1 MDVIPLGERLLNI
14 LRNRK
19 TIKDVFIRDIREES
33 QTTGVPIEKLL
44 VERKVVSEIEMALAV
59 AEYLKLP
66 PILLTH
72 FTPNADLLKKFPREL
87 LVNRKMLPMAQVGKL
102 LILATADPFDVTG
115 LEQMEA
121 LTQCRVIPLVAT
133 ESDMADALQRHLQP
147 QSADLESVIGQVAES
162 DVEVAKE
169 EQVELSLEEALEKAH
184 GAPVIRVVNSIM
196 LEALRKHASDVHLD
210 PMEKSI
216 RVRYRIDGILYDQ
229 PSPPKTMQAA
239 ITSRIKLMSNLNI
252 AEHRTPQDGRF
263 KLRALGKECDVRVS
277 MLPTVHG
284 EKIVMRILDKSA
296 LTPNLAALGLD
307 RISYERLSYAVRQP
321 HGMILVTGPTGSG
334 KTTTLYSA
342 LQELNKPTV
351 NVVTIEDPVEYQL
364 PGVNQVQTHP
374 EVGLTFAVGL
384 RAVLRQAPNIVM
396 VGEIRDDETASIAVT
411 AALTGHMVLSTL
423 HTNDAAG
430 AIARMLYMGIDAYML
445 SSCLVMAQAQRLYR
459 RLCPACKKPYEIPP
473 EILRLNRIASDRFQ
487 GLTTYRAVGCPKC
500 ARTGYK
506 GRGALMEI
514 LLVDSEIRE
523 LILQQVSTAE
533 IREKAIVRGMRTLRD
548 AGLQLVQEG
557 VTSLEE
563 VLMVTSGE

>member
-1 MDVIPLGERLLNI
+1 MESLSLGERLLNI

-33 QTTGVPIEKLL
+33 QSTGVPIEKLL
-44 VERKVVSEIEMALAV
+44 VERKVVSEAEMTLAI
-59 AEYLKLP
+59 AEYLRLQ
-66 PILLTH
+66 PIVLAH
-72 FTPNADLLKKFPREL
+72 FTPPPDLLKPFPREL
-87 LVNRKMLPMAQVGKL
+87 LINRKMLPVARVGRL
-102 LILATADPFDVTG
+102 LMLAVADPFDMSG
-115 LEQMEA
+115 IEQMEA
-121 LTQCRVIPLVAT
+121 LTKCSVIVLVAA
-133 ESDMADALQRHLQP
+133 ESDITDALQRHLQP
-147 QSADLESVIGQVAES
+147 ESADLQSVIES
-162 DVEVAKE
+162 IGEKDVEVQQE
-169 EQVELSLEEALEKAH
+169 EKVELSLEEAIEKAH
-184 GAPVIRVVNSIM
+184 GAPIIRIVNSIM
-196 LEALRKHASDVHLD
+196 LEALRKHASDVHID
-210 PMEKSI
+210 PMEKLL

-229 PSPPKTMQAA
+229 PSPPKNMQAA
-239 ITSRIKLMSNLNI
+239 ITSRLKLMSNLNI

-284 EKIVMRILDKSA
+284 EKIVMRILDKGA

-307 RISYERLSYAVRQP
+307 PVSYERLSYAVRQP

-342 LQELNKPTV
+342 LQELNRPTV

-384 RAVLRQAPNIVM
+384 RAILRQAPNIVM

-459 RLCPACKKPYEIPP
+459 KLCPACKKPYEIPP
-473 EILRLNRIASDRFQ
+473 EILRLNRIAKDRFE
-487 GLTTYRAVGCPKC
+487 GMVTYRAEGCPKC
-500 ARTGYK
+500 AKTGYK

-514 LLVDSEIRE
+514 LLVDPEIRE
-523 LILQQVSTAE
+523 MILQQVSTAD
-533 IREKAIVRGMRTLRD
+533 IRNKAIEKGMRTLRD
-548 AGLQLVQEG
+548 AGLQFVQDG
-557 VTSLEE
+557 ITSLEE